1 MHNEQIFDLIIF
13 EEKGRDAM
21 QNEDTFWRI
30 LLNQCRQEQIPG
42 AEGTTGSSAAM
53 VRLVDFLILQALEAG
68 ASDLHIEPW
77 ERSLRFRLRVDGLL
91 QVMPWQLPGDL
102 APMLV
107 SRIKVLA
114 GMDIAKHQQPQD
126 GAFIF
131 QEQGKKVDIRAAS
144 MPVAGGE
151 MLVLRLLNMQDEM
164 LTLSELGFTAE
175 NEAKF
180 RELIHRPSGLLIVCG
195 PMGSGKTTTLYAALR
210 EVNRVEKNWL
220 TLEDPIE
227 RHIQGINQIQVNPQA
242 GLSYANGLRAILR
255 MDAQGILLG
264 EIRDE
269 ETAML
274 AVRMALTG
282 HLILTTLHT
291 ESAVAAVLRL
301 LEMKVPPYLLAATLS
316 GVLAQRLVRRC
327 VDKEQEL
334 YRGRLALHELM
345 VVDKSIREA
354 ILIGQS
360 QEQLE
365 ALAWQG
371 GMRTLWS
378 DGEAK
383 AAAGLTT
390 REELTRVL

>member
-1 MHNEQIFDLIIF
+1 MLSGEEDEHLNDL
-13 EEKGRDAM
+13 EKGWDNM
-21 QNEDTFWRI
+21 QNEETFWRI
-30 LLNQCRQEQIPG
+30 LINQCRQEQTRG
-42 AEGTTGSSAAM
+42 GELMEEGNAAM
-53 VRLVDFLILQALEAG
+53 VRMVNFLLLQAIEAG

-77 ERSLRFRLRVDGLL
+77 GQKVRFRLRVDGLL
-91 QVMPWQLPGDL
+91 QVMPWLLPEDL

-107 SRIKVLA
+107 SRFKVMA

-131 QEQGKKVDIRAAS
+131 QQQGHKVDIRVAS
-144 MPVAGGE
+144 MPAADGE
-151 MLVLRLLNMQDEM
+151 MLVLRLMNLQEDWLRLED
-164 LTLSELGFTAE
+164 LGFTAE

-195 PMGSGKTTTLYAALR
+195 PMGAGKSTTLYAALQ
-210 EVNRVEKNWL
+210 EVNSVEKNWL

-227 RHIQGINQIQVNPQA
+227 RHIQGINQIQINPQA
-242 GLSYANGLRAILR
+242 GLSYATGLRAILR

-291 ESAVAAVLRL
+291 ECAAAVVLRL

-327 VDKEQEL
+327 VDKEQGIF
-334 YRGRLALHELM
+334 RGRIALHELM
-345 VVDKSIREA
+345 VVDQSIREA
-354 ILIGQS
+354 ILTGQS
-360 QEQLE
+360 QERLE
-365 ALAWQG
+365 ELALRG
-371 GMRTLWS
+371 GMRSLWT
-378 DGEAK
+378 DGETKAK
-383 AAAGLTT
+383 AGITTLT
-390 REELTRVL
+390 EVTRVL

>member
-1 MHNEQIFDLIIF
+1 
-13 EEKGRDAM
+13 M
-21 QNEDTFWRI
+21 QNEETFWRI
-30 LLNQCRQEQIPG
+30 LLNQCHQEQAHGGELI
-42 AEGTTGSSAAM
+42 EEHNAAM
-53 VRLVDFLILQALEAG
+53 VRLVNFLLLQAVEAG

-77 ERSLRFRLRVDGLL
+77 GQDVRFRLRVDGLL
-91 QVMPWQLPGDL
+91 QVMPWLLPKDL

-107 SRIKVLA
+107 SRFKVMA

-131 QEQGKKVDIRAAS
+131 QQQGHKVDIRAAS
-144 MPVAGGE
+144 MPVADGE
-151 MLVLRLLNMQDEM
+151 MLVLRLLNLQEEM
-164 LTLSELGFTAE
+164 LALGELGFTAE
-175 NEAKF
+175 NETKF
-180 RELIHRPSGLLIVCG
+180 RELIHRPAGLLIVCG

-354 ILIGQS
+354 ILTGQS

-365 ALAWQG
+365 ALAGQG